1 MAGEGGTG
9 GRESAR
15 QLFQHEQ
22 REEGKK
28 YEESITLQNSY
39 IRETAKASIMEGD
52 LRKRLESFYLR

>member
-9 GRESAR
+9 GRESTR
-15 QLFQHEQ
+15 QLFQHGQ

-39 IRETAKASIMEGD
+39 IRETGKASIMEGD